1 MDNLRSRP
9 DMIGMRVRTNI
20 EIEVILRH
28 ADLAHIGDD
37 LIFLALAKGRA
48 RTHWITE
55 IGPVGRL

>member
-1 MDNLRSRP
+1 
-9 DMIGMRVRTNI
+9 MIGMRVRADV

-37 LIFLALAKGRA
+37 LILFALSIGRA
-48 RTHWITE
+48 WTHRITE